1 MADRIV
7 PNAKQ
12 RVVDADST
20 QQKEIV
26 EDRAEESQADVEA
39 MADIDKK
46 IERGKAYSQAKAD
59 EHAGEKQPTLDSL
72 AQQSEQNAAQKTSV
86 WGKLLAWFIALL
98 IILSML
104 WYTRPDTDWQIQRI
118 NDLQAQVDQLN
129 AEIEEQQQQ
138 LSTFD
143 TQLNSAENKP
153 LLSQADLDGFKA
165 QTERQIVKMQQAL
178 QQLSEQAGA
187 SADQAAKQLNELAE
201 EMPKTLTPSPQTQQK
216 LQQLEQ
222 KFANELQSMAN
233 QLGELFDFKQQT
245 QQQANQAEKT
255 EPSLTQAQPGQPLDS
270 LQIQQWIVEINT
282 QWILQGRVAST
293 RQQLLALEQ
302 AVNLSSF
309 GYTSQLTR
317 LIGADLRY
325 LQDYQTAAKLDF
337 EKPISELYQAIPS
350 LKKANGKLPQSSD
363 PSANSAEQASAPE
376 NGTWDKLMSKFG
388 QMFSLRKRSEEGEL
402 TSVESLI
409 MNDVL
414 QQRLALLVERL
425 HWALQMQSET
435 QTEQSILSIE
445 QFMERYYPDD
455 FERFALLLTPFK
467 QVDFVSREALSI
479 MTLDKQ
485 VARPE

>member
-20 QQKEIV
+20 QQDEAV
-26 EDRAEESQADVEA
+26 ENSAEESQADVEA
-39 MADIDKK
+39 MAEIDKK

-59 EHAGEKQPTLDSL
+59 EHAGEEQPTLDSL
-72 AQQSEQNAAQKTSV
+72 AQQSEQNSTKKSSV
-86 WGKLLAWFIALL
+86 WGKLLAWFIAVLV
-98 IILSML
+98 ILAML

-118 NDLQAQVDQLN
+118 NDLQVQVDQLN

-153 LLSQADLDGFKA
+153 LLSQADLDGFKT
-165 QTERQIVKMQQAL
+165 QTEQQIVKMQQAL
-178 QQLSEQAGA
+178 QQLGEQAGA

-216 LQQLEQ
+216 LEQLEQ
-222 KFANELQSMAN
+222 KFANEIQSMAN
-233 QLGELFDFKQQT
+233 QLGELFDFKQQA

-255 EPSLTQAQPGQPLDS
+255 EPSLTQPQPGQPLDS

-282 QWILQGRVAST
+282 QWILQGRTAST

-325 LQDYQTAAKLDF
+325 LQDYQKAVKLDI
-337 EKPISELYQAIPS
+337 EKPISELYQAIPN
-350 LKKANGKLPQSSD
+350 LKKANSKSPQAD
-363 PSANSAEQASAPE
+363 QTVNNAEQAAASE
-376 NGTWDKLMSKFG
+376 NSTWDKLMNKFG
-388 QMFSLRKRSEEGEL
+388 QMFSLRKRTEEGEL
-402 TSVESLI
+402 TAVESLI

-435 QTEQSILSIE
+435 QTEQSIQSIE
-445 QFMERYYPDD
+445 QFMERYYPDNV
-455 FERFALLLTPFK
+455 EQFAQLLAPFK

-485 VARPE
+485 VARP